1 MSHRTIEFSN
11 EVTVRRT
18 PAEVFSFLSDFT
30 QLPRWNYAITST
42 RQVTP
47 GPVGLGSSFRQ
58 LRSVP
63 TTSEESFEVTVW
75 EPDRRLAI
83 TGDFG
88 PFSGTLTYE
97 LEAVGSATVV
107 VNRAQLSPRGLV
119 GVVAGLAGSRV
130 RAAVAEN
137 LEVLRRGLE
146 EGF

>member
-1 MSHRTIEFSN
+1 MSRSLEFSN

-18 PAEVFSFLSDFT
+18 PPEVFAFLADFT

-58 LRSVP
+58 VRSVP
-63 TTSEESFEVTVW
+63 TRSEESFEVTAW

-97 LEAVGSATVV
+97 LEPVDTGTALVNHVRLSAHGLLGS
-107 VNRAQLSPRGLV
+107 
-119 GVVAGLAGSRV
+119 VAGLAGSRV
-130 RAAVAEN
+130 QAAVADN

-146 EGF
+146 DGF